1 MPANALESPQTR
13 KKSNPLSSNHLG
25 AQQRVWHSK
34 PISGNG
40 FGSKPM
46 EVGSE
51 RQRYL
56 SARLHKAAGAVSSLC
71 RVSGSIDQ
79 NIFERSEA
87 NA

>member
-13 KKSNPLSSNHLG
+13 KNNPLSSNHLG
-25 AQQRVWHSK
+25 AQQRVGRCK

-56 SARLHKAAGAVSSLC
+56 SARLHNATGAV
-71 RVSGSIDQ
+71 
-79 NIFERSEA
+79 
-87 NA
+87 